1 MTERDPTTAAPPEH
15 RNGTPEDAPD
25 AYRSVIVLLSA
36 LATAGIVAAIVGARL
51 IQNNALFGVAVAF
64 GVAVG
69 ILAGVIEAQAARTR
83 RATEPELD
91 DAPVAD
97 APVADAGNAALSAIV
112 PGEPHAET
120 EVAQEVVETPPPP
133 TPDEVATTLFPEL
146 GKSKIPRALVPSLSR
161 LQATF
166 DRRVDSLGVLGI
178 IGVSSALI
186 GFVGVVALLVHA
198 TIESRLPP
206 LVAAIAAVAAL
217 AAGGLIVTAARYLAD
232 LDPSR
237 LPEAPGLSRGA
248 RVAAWLLLLAALSIG
263 LQSAGLFTLMRV
275 VHLAI
280 EAIIVAVCWSLL
292 MSSRDGVE
300 RRAFPVD
307 LGPFAVLGSRP
318 NIVASLL
325 DAAQRQLG
333 IDLRSTWALTVVRR
347 SLEPLAIGL
356 FLLAWFST
364 ALTVVGVEE
373 QGLIE
378 RWGVPVG
385 GPPLTS
391 GLHVHWPWPVD
402 HVYRFPVRRVQA
414 LAIGH
419 EGEEAPGPENVL
431 WSVEHAPNEFTL
443 VLGNGRDLI
452 TIDAAVQYRIVD
464 ATAWRYHVQNPADA
478 LHALAYR
485 AVMRN
490 TVNRTL
496 SEALSENVAALAE
509 RMRRMVQS
517 DADSLR
523 LGVQIVGFT
532 VGGMHPPVAVAG
544 AYEAVVSAQ
553 ISKVT
558 AVVNAQAYRNQVL
571 PAAQD
576 TVLVRSNAALAE
588 RAESM
593 GRAAGEAW
601 SFRVLEAQYR
611 AAPTE
616 YFYRR
621 RLETLEQSL
630 PGRGFVVVDSRFVRD
645 GGELWIVP

>member
-1 MTERDPTTAAPPEH
+1 MTERDPTTALPPEPMS
-15 RNGTPEDAPD
+15 GTPEDAPD
-25 AYRSVIVLLSA
+25 AYRTVIVLLSV
-36 LATAGIVAAIVGARL
+36 LATAGIVAAIAGARL
-51 IQNNALFGVAVAF
+51 IQNNALFGVAIAF

-69 ILAGVIEAQAARTR
+69 ILAGVIEAQAVRARR
-83 RATEPELD
+83 VPGPEPG
-91 DAPVAD
+91 DAPASAVE
-97 APVADAGNAALSAIV
+97 NAVLSASV
-112 PGEPHAET
+112 VTPEPRTDPAIAEELAET
-120 EVAQEVVETPPPP
+120 LPPS
-133 TPDEVATTLFPEL
+133 TPDEVATTLFPDL
-146 GKSKIPRALVPSLSR
+146 GKSKTPRALLPSLSR
-161 LQATF
+161 FKVLVE
-166 DRRVDSLGVLGI
+166 RWVGSVGVLGI
-178 IGVSSALI
+178 IGVTTALI
-186 GFVGVVALLVHA
+186 GVVGVVALLGHT
-198 TIESRLPP
+198 TIEHSLPL
-206 LVAAIAAVAAL
+206 LVAAIAAAAAL
-217 AAGGLIVTAARYLAD
+217 AVAGLIATAARYLAD

-248 RVAAWLLLLAALSIG
+248 RVAAWLLALAALSIG
-263 LQSAGLFTLMRV
+263 LQWAGLFALMSV
-275 VHLAI
+275 IHLAI
-280 EAIIVAVCWSLL
+280 EMVIIAVIWSLL
-292 MSSRDGVE
+292 VSSRDSAE
-300 RRAFPVD
+300 RQVFPVD

-318 NIVASLL
+318 NIVASVL

-356 FLLAWFST
+356 LLLAWFST
-364 ALTVVGVEE
+364 SLTVVGVEE
-373 QGLIE
+373 QGLVE
-378 RWGVPVG
+378 RWGVPVA
-385 GPPLTS
+385 GPPLAS
-391 GLHVHWPWPVD
+391 GLHLHWPWPID

-414 LAIGH
+414 LGVGH

-431 WSVEHAPNEFTL
+431 WSVEHAANEFTL

-452 TIDAAVQYRIVD
+452 TIDAAVQYRIID
-464 ATAWRYHVQNPADA
+464 AKAWQYHVQNPADA

-496 SEALSENVAALAE
+496 SDALSENVAALAE
-509 RMRRMVQS
+509 RMRRMVQD
-517 DADSLR
+517 DADALR
-523 LGVQIVGFT
+523 LGVQVVGFT

-576 TVLVRSNAALAE
+576 TVLMRSNAALAE
-588 RAESM
+588 GAESM

-611 AAPTE
+611 AAPAE
-616 YFYRR
+616 YFFRR